1 MNPLDKSILYQYIDA
16 CVLIKE
22 TEEEIRQIER
32 QQKRIA
38 QDIVKGSSHDFPYT
52 VTNFHIEG
60 VAYNEIQKP
69 SALEE
74 KKQLLEERKAA
85 AEAIKIQVEKWLNT
99 IPQRMQRII
108 KYKIFEGNS
117 WNEVAARMGR
127 NVTRESIRK
136 EFEKFMRES

>member
-16 CVLIKE
+16 CAMVKE

-32 QQKRIA
+32 QQKQIA

-127 NVTRESIRK
+127 NVTGESIRK